1 LLSKDLLLTGSTGF
15 FGAFLL
21 SELVNNGSHTV
32 NCLIRGQDE
41 EHCWRRLREN
51 LSHYLGPG
59 QIREDAVNVIP
70 GELSKPLL
78 GLPRDRFDELAEKT
92 AAVYHNGALVSSFS
106 SPSKLRETNVDST
119 LWLVKLVTTAA
130 AEMHYISS
138 DSAGASARSAYGESK
153 RQAEKIVLGA
163 AERGVAARVYR
174 LPRLAGDSRTGKPN
188 KKDLIF
194 RMIDIMLR
202 IGFAPDID
210 LVERWIPVDVAA
222 RALVDTARESRAGR
236 AVYVAPRGKV
246 SMPYL
251 LSVAREH
258 GFAVK
263 VEDADSWI
271 ARVRT
276 TGSVEDEV
284 TVGALKLGDPAPE
297 EKDVDDFEI
306 VETPGSDRDTLDQ
319 YFRWY
324 RTQKVTCP

>member
-1 LLSKDLLLTGSTGF
+1 M
-15 FGAFLL
+15 L
-21 SELVNNGSHTV
+21 SELVKTGKHTV

-41 EHCWRRLREN
+41 EHCRRRLGEI
-51 LSHYLGPG
+51 LSYYLEPG
-59 QIREDAVNVIP
+59 QISEDALKVTP
-70 GELSKPLL
+70 GDLSQPFL
-78 GLPRDRFDELAEKT
+78 GLSRDRFAELAKNT
-92 AAVYHNGALVSSFS
+92 DAVYHNGALVSSFS

-138 DSAGASARSAYGESK
+138 DSAGGSARSAYGESK

-163 AERGVAARVYR
+163 AERGVPARVYR
-174 LPRLAGDSRTGKPN
+174 LPRLAGDSRTGQPN

-194 RMIDIMLR
+194 RMLDIMLR

-210 LVERWIPVDVAA
+210 LVERWIPVDLAA
-222 RALVDTARESRAGR
+222 RALVDTARKSHVGR
-236 AVYVAPRGKV
+236 AVYLAPREEV
-246 SMPYL
+246 SMPFL

-258 GFAVK
+258 GFALK

-276 TGSVEDEV
+276 AGSAEDEV
-284 TVGALKLGDPAPE
+284 TVGALKLGDPAPD
-297 EKDVDDFEI
+297 EKDVDNFEF

-319 YFRWY
+319 FFRWY
-324 RTQKVTCP
+324 RTRKAT